1 MQESIKLAQK
11 ILSVLEHENPR
22 DAIDGIKIAMILLP
36 INIGEETSRTQGE
49 AAPVHEESFSGV
61 R

>member
-1 MQESIKLAQK
+1 MKSTKLAEQ

-22 DAIDGIKIAMILLP
+22 DAINALKIAMILLP
-36 INIGEETSRTQGE
+36 IEVRAETSRPQCETLLSR
-49 AAPVHEESFSGV
+49 EELPSEV